1 MAIQNRRGAYTDFD
15 PSKLLPGEYAIVLS
29 GDPSDDNGYAVYIC
43 LASGTVKRL
52 VFSDQLEDGL
62 ELKQDEL
69 TFDSTPT
76 ANSPNPVTSGGIKT
90 ALDQK
95 QGVLTFDNTPTP
107 NSGNP
112 VRSSGIKTALD
123 QKQGVLTFDTRPT
136 MDSAN
141 PVTSSGIA
149 IALALKQ
156 NRLTFDAAPTYGSQ
170 NPVRSYGIYN
180 ALAGKQNTL
189 TFDNV
194 PTANSSNPVK
204 SGGVKTALDGKQN
217 TLTFDSAPTASSTNP
232 VTSGG
237 IKTALDGAVQT
248 LSAQIEAIEEEIAG
262 LPVSLMALE
271 YDGTQEYRHNAICFY
286 NDKLYQCI
294 LPFTDYT
301 TGTFDSSAWQ
311 EITLSDPITYLL
323 KFKSNSIADEYSN
336 QLIYMPGMLCTH
348 NGGMYRCTQRIA
360 DEDWNSDHWE
370 SVSLRTL
377 LADATPTYT
386 DPNSD
391 GNIVIS

>member
-1 MAIQNRRGAYTDFD
+1 M
-15 PSKLLPGEYAIVLS
+15 
-29 GDPSDDNGYAVYIC
+29 
-43 LASGTVKRL
+43 
-52 VFSDQLEDGL
+52 
-62 ELKQDEL
+62 
-69 TFDSTPT
+69 
-76 ANSPNPVTSGGIKT
+76 
-90 ALDQK
+90 
-95 QGVLTFDNTPTP
+95 
-107 NSGNP
+107 
-112 VRSSGIKTALD
+112 
-123 QKQGVLTFDTRPT
+123 
-136 MDSAN
+136 
-141 PVTSSGIA
+141 
-149 IALALKQ
+149 KQ

-204 SGGVKTALDGKQN
+204 SGGVKTALDGKQD

-360 DEDWNSDHWE
+360 DEDWVAHK
-370 SVSLRTL
+370 VKK
-377 LADATPTYT
+377 
-386 DPNSD
+386 
-391 GNIVIS
+391 